1 MAQMYSS
8 GERMTRGDVSRLGGG
23 SGYQKGAGGYR
34 YVPDRY
40 RYPAGKRGGY
50 GQTSYSSGT
59 RPVGGGLNFGAS
71 FAAFAALATLNP
83 ADTRHAARTLDA
95 YLTQFLPDGYFD
107 PWAVLSSWFQWGAP
121 TPPLVPGTYKFG
133 AQWTTIC
140 TAPIHPEFTPIS
152 GVGFNPYTGHVPAN
166 IGACGTSIVG
176 AQNAP
181 YGTAVPPEATQ
192 VQECVSNNP
201 FPSTDG
207 FPFAVHQ
214 RSTAGSP
221 TGVTFYPAHA
231 KAQSMPLAQPL
242 DETHD
247 LAVSYGQPSTGRR
260 GTLRPY
266 QIPVREIEFRH
277 GKPPRSGPGVHDVLP
292 PSPREK
298 EDKGQFPGRSIAEAY
313 GKWTEV
319 GDALDCLEKNI
330 KYPKSPRYGASRQPR
345 GSKRVQ
351 DRIAWVLD
359 QTSRGHLDVP
369 GFMACFVQNQAT
381 DALVGIPAGAAARQ
395 LNRNPYNPRRQ
406 SGLGFMSGG
415 FSTRMR

>member
-40 RYPAGKRGGY
+40 RYPPGTRGGY

-83 ADTRHAARTLDA
+83 ADTRHASRTADA

-107 PWAVLSSWFQWGAP
+107 PWSMVNAWFNWGPAPGTHPPDGFYHFGPSWSVYCSGGY
-121 TPPLVPGTYKFG
+121 VPGI
-133 AQWTTIC
+133 A
-140 TAPIHPEFTPIS
+140 
-152 GVGFNPYTGHVPAN
+152 GVGLYPPPPGGPLNGIP
-166 IGACGTSIVG
+166 CGVSAIA
-176 AQNAP
+176 AQNAS
-181 YGTAVPPEATQ
+181 YGTPVLAHHTF
-192 VQECVSNNP
+192 VQECTSNHP

-207 FPFAVHQ
+207 RPYLSHTRAV
-214 RSTAGSP
+214 SP
-221 TGVTFYPAHA
+221 GYPDAVFVTGTGVLPMT
-231 KAQSMPLAQPL
+231 QPF
-242 DETHD
+242 DEP
-247 LAVSYGQPSTGRR
+247 VSAPVDYGQPQEKPQR
-260 GTLRPY
+260 LKPY
-266 QIPVREIEFRH
+266 QIGVRQIEFSGRR
-277 GKPPRSGPGVHDVLP
+277 PPRNGPGVHNVLP
-292 PSPREK
+292 PSRGEK
-298 EDKGQFPGRSIAEAY
+298 EDKGQFPGRAIAEAY
-313 GKWTEV
+313 GKLTEV

-330 KYPKSPRYGASRQPR
+330 KYPKGQRYGASRQPR
-345 GSKRVQ
+345 GSKRIQ
-351 DRIAWVLD
+351 DRVAWVLD
-359 QTSRGHLDVP
+359 QTSRGNLDVP